1 MGRLPKLNQLEAFQ
15 AVLKHGSF
23 RAAAEAANQTQPVLT
38 RAIRDLE
45 KTLGVPLLVRGAKG
59 VVLTDMGR
67 VFKPRM
73 QLILNEIRRATDEIE
88 QIQLSSSGTITPGC
102 SYLLSFSILPD
113 MIKKFQ
119 EKYPQVNI
127 ILTEGQLSELL
138 PDLRIGLVDFFVGI
152 VNPHISL
159 GSFIEKPLMT
169 SEFCVVASKDH
180 PLAMCTSLAELRE
193 AKWYLPKASAGY
205 YNEMNKFIFPSGRGQ
220 SSSLMISDST
230 VLGEQLILNEGYLT
244 IAPKK
249 LLNVPYL
256 RERLCSIPVKES
268 LPLGHYSFIQ
278 SQSVPLTPMAQRLVD
293 EILLNF
299 GDSVAAL

>member
-23 RAAAEAANQTQPVLT
+23 RAAAEATNQTQPVLT